1 MLRTLRNQTQSIF
14 FKAFLVLLIIGF
26 AAWGVGDLSGNSNQN
41 SVLSVGKQ
49 KITSEEIINE
59 LNKVRYRM
67 QQRPSI
73 NEAIKNGILN
83 DIINKFEQEILINAE
98 AKKLNLYVPL
108 NIQTMAIRDEQA
120 FKDPLGKFSQVRFL
134 KSLNNAGLNEEK
146 YLDMI
151 NTEAYFKQL
160 SMPISLN
167 KTYNTKIVKK
177 LIEWQNEVREI
188 DYFFLDKIKENKI
201 KVPDANDLQVFY
213 NEYKDLYKIPVTKNF
228 KYIEIQ
234 PSDFKKKITVN
245 DKKIKEIYESEITKY
260 TSNEERSLYQVIS
273 QDIDKA
279 NAFIKKLK
287 ENDDFVKLAKD
298 QFSLSKKDI
307 DIGFVKKYELP
318 KETKKQI
325 FDGKTKDVIGP
336 IKTKFG
342 YAIYQLNTIN
352 PKKTTSYKDA
362 YAEIKRELLNE
373 LSLELL
379 YKDIS
384 SIEESIDQGD
394 NLEEIVN
401 SELLNGKFKVKNL
414 DNFAQ
419 KGILYLSNGKIKNI
433 NNRKLIA
440 DNIWKITSNQIS
452 DVIELP
458 KDTFMFVQLI
468 KENKEYIPVF
478 KEIRTDIYKK
488 WVEKEQLIQTELKL
502 KKIVKENKVKFNKLL
517 NIERNQIN
525 LTNKIKGKLIINQIF
540 KMKKNKINFIKLKNG
555 VIAIKFIN
563 SKTKNYNLKEDTINQ
578 LNASLS
584 ESFFND
590 YSNNFIQILGN
601 KHKIKR
607 DYKSLENFISNL
619 DLN

>member
-307 DIGFVKKYELP
+307 DIGFVKKSELP

-384 SIEESIDQGD
+384 SIEELIDQGD

-468 KENKEYIPVF
+468 KENKEYTPVF

-525 LTNKIKGKLIINQIF
+525 LTNKIKDKLIINQIF

>member
-73 NEAIKNGILN
+73 NEAIKNGVLN

-234 PSDFKKKITVN
+234 PSDFKEKITIN

-287 ENDDFVKLAKD
+287 ENNDFVKLAKD
-298 QFSLSKKDI
+298 HFSLNKKDI
-307 DIGFVKKYELP
+307 DIGFVKKSELP

-468 KENKEYIPVF
+468 KENKEYTPVF

-525 LTNKIKGKLIINQIF
+525 LTNKIKDKLIINQIF

>member
-67 QQRPSI
+67 PQRPSI
-73 NEAIKNGILN
+73 NEAIKNGVLN

-419 KGILYLSNGKIKNI
+419 KGILYLSNGIIKNI
-433 NNRKLIA
+433 NNSKLIT

-468 KENKEYIPVF
+468 KENKEYTPVF

-517 NIERNQIN
+517 NIGRNQIN
-525 LTNKIKGKLIINQIF
+525 LTNKIKDKLIINQIF

>member
-67 QQRPSI
+67 PQRPSI
-73 NEAIKNGILN
+73 NEAIKNGVLN
-83 DIINKFEQEILINAE
+83 DVINKFEQEILINAE

-228 KYIEIQ
+228 KYIELQ

-325 FDGKTKDVIGP
+325 FDGKTKEVIGP

-419 KGILYLSNGKIKNI
+419 KGILYLSNGIIKNI
-433 NNRKLIA
+433 NNSKLIT

-468 KENKEYIPVF
+468 KENKEYTPVF

-525 LTNKIKGKLIINQIF
+525 LTNEIKDKLIINQIF

>member
-419 KGILYLSNGKIKNI
+419 KGILYLSNGKIKNN

-468 KENKEYIPVF
+468 KENKEYTPVF

-525 LTNKIKGKLIINQIF
+525 LTNKIKDKLIINQIF
-540 KMKKNKINFIKLKNG
+540 KMKNNKINFIKLKNG

>member
-73 NEAIKNGILN
+73 NEAIKNGVLN

-307 DIGFVKKYELP
+307 DIGFVKKSELP

-468 KENKEYIPVF
+468 KENKEYTPVF

-525 LTNKIKGKLIINQIF
+525 LTNKIKDKLIINQIF

-584 ESFFND
+584 DSFFND

>member
-83 DIINKFEQEILINAE
+83 DILNKFEQEILINAE

-108 NIQTMAIRDEQA
+108 NIQTMTIRNEQA

-307 DIGFVKKYELP
+307 DIGFVKKSELP

-468 KENKEYIPVF
+468 KENKEYTPVF

-525 LTNKIKGKLIINQIF
+525 LTNKIKDKLIINQIF

>member
-73 NEAIKNGILN
+73 NEAIKNGVLN
-83 DIINKFEQEILINAE
+83 DILNKFEQEILINAE

-468 KENKEYIPVF
+468 KENKEYTPVF

-525 LTNKIKGKLIINQIF
+525 LTNKIKDKLIINQIF

>member
-384 SIEESIDQGD
+384 SIEELIDQGD

-468 KENKEYIPVF
+468 KENKEYTPVF

-525 LTNKIKGKLIINQIF
+525 LTNKIKDKLIINQIF

>member
-468 KENKEYIPVF
+468 KENKEYTPVF

-525 LTNKIKGKLIINQIF
+525 LTNKIKDKLIINQIF
-540 KMKKNKINFIKLKNG
+540 KMKKNKINFIKIKNG

-563 SKTKNYNLKEDTINQ
+563 SKTKNYKLNEDTINQ

-584 ESFFND
+584 DSFFND

>member
-468 KENKEYIPVF
+468 KENKEYTPVF

-525 LTNKIKGKLIINQIF
+525 LTNKIKDKLIINQIF
-540 KMKKNKINFIKLKNG
+540 KMKKNKINFIKIKNG
-555 VIAIKFIN
+555 VIAIKIIN
-563 SKTKNYNLKEDTINQ
+563 SKTKNYKLNEDIINQ

-584 ESFFND
+584 DSFFND

>member
-49 KITSEEIINE
+49 KITSEEIISE

-307 DIGFVKKYELP
+307 DIGFVKKSELP

-468 KENKEYIPVF
+468 KENKEYTPVF

-525 LTNKIKGKLIINQIF
+525 LTNKIKDKLIINQIF

>member
-73 NEAIKNGILN
+73 NEAIKNGVLN
-83 DIINKFEQEILINAE
+83 DILNKFEQEILINAE

-468 KENKEYIPVF
+468 KENKEYTPVF

-517 NIERNQIN
+517 NIGRNQIN
-525 LTNKIKGKLIINQIF
+525 LTNKIKDKLIINQIF

>member
-67 QQRPSI
+67 PQRPSI
-73 NEAIKNGILN
+73 NEAIKNGVLN

-307 DIGFVKKYELP
+307 DIGFVKKSELP

-384 SIEESIDQGD
+384 SIEELIDQGD
-394 NLEEIVN
+394 NLEEIIN

-414 DNFAQ
+414 NNLAQ

-433 NNRKLIA
+433 NNSKLIT

-468 KENKEYIPVF
+468 KENKEYTPVF

-525 LTNKIKGKLIINQIF
+525 LTNKIKDKLIINQIF

-584 ESFFND
+584 DSFFND

>member
-362 YAEIKRELLNE
+362 YAEIKRELINE

-468 KENKEYIPVF
+468 KENKEYTPVF

-525 LTNKIKGKLIINQIF
+525 LTNKIKDKLIINQIF

>member
-67 QQRPSI
+67 PQRPSI
-73 NEAIKNGILN
+73 NEAIKNGVLN
-83 DIINKFEQEILINAE
+83 DVINKFEQEILINAE

-419 KGILYLSNGKIKNI
+419 KGILYLSNGIIKNI
-433 NNRKLIA
+433 NNSKLIT

-468 KENKEYIPVF
+468 KENKEYTPVF

-488 WVEKEQLIQTELKL
+488 WVEKEQLIQTELNL

-525 LTNKIKGKLIINQIF
+525 LTNKIKDKLIINQIF

-563 SKTKNYNLKEDTINQ
+563 SKTKNYNLKEDTIKQ

-584 ESFFND
+584 DSFFND

>member
-49 KITSEEIINE
+49 KITSEEIISE

-234 PSDFKKKITVN
+234 PSDFKEKITIN
-245 DKKIKEIYESEITKY
+245 DRKIKEIYESEITKY

-287 ENDDFVKLAKD
+287 ENNDFVKLAKD

-468 KENKEYIPVF
+468 KENKEYTPVF

-525 LTNKIKGKLIINQIF
+525 LTNKIKDKLIINQIF

-584 ESFFND
+584 DSF
-590 YSNNFIQILGN
+590 
-601 KHKIKR
+601 
-607 DYKSLENFISNL
+607 
-619 DLN
+619 

>member
-307 DIGFVKKYELP
+307 DIGFVKKSELP

-468 KENKEYIPVF
+468 KENKEYTPAF

-525 LTNKIKGKLIINQIF
+525 LTNKIKDKLIINQIF

>member
-67 QQRPSI
+67 PQRPSI
-73 NEAIKNGILN
+73 NEAIKNGVLN

-245 DKKIKEIYESEITKY
+245 DKKIKEIYKSEITKY

-468 KENKEYIPVF
+468 KENKEYTPVF

-488 WVEKEQLIQTELKL
+488 WIEKEQLIQTELKL

-525 LTNKIKGKLIINQIF
+525 LTNKIKDKLIINQIF

-563 SKTKNYNLKEDTINQ
+563 SKTKNYNLKEDTIKQ

>member
-307 DIGFVKKYELP
+307 DIGFVKKSELP

-414 DNFAQ
+414 DNINQ

-468 KENKEYIPVF
+468 KENKEYTPVF

-525 LTNKIKGKLIINQIF
+525 LTNKIKDKLIINQIF

>member
-177 LIEWQNEVREI
+177 LIEWQNEVR
-188 DYFFLDKIKENKI
+188 YTVMHVLDKIKENKI
-201 KVPDANDLQVFY
+201 KVIPKRTAIMH

-298 QFSLSKKDI
+298 QFSLST
-307 DIGFVKKYELP
+307 FVKNW
-318 KETKKQI
+318 
-325 FDGKTKDVIGP
+325 FC
-336 IKTKFG
+336 
-342 YAIYQLNTIN
+342 
-352 PKKTTSYKDA
+352 
-362 YAEIKRELLNE
+362 
-373 LSLELL
+373 
-379 YKDIS
+379 
-384 SIEESIDQGD
+384 
-394 NLEEIVN
+394 
-401 SELLNGKFKVKNL
+401 
-414 DNFAQ
+414 
-419 KGILYLSNGKIKNI
+419 
-433 NNRKLIA
+433 
-440 DNIWKITSNQIS
+440 
-452 DVIELP
+452 
-458 KDTFMFVQLI
+458 
-468 KENKEYIPVF
+468 
-478 KEIRTDIYKK
+478 
-488 WVEKEQLIQTELKL
+488 
-502 KKIVKENKVKFNKLL
+502 
-517 NIERNQIN
+517 
-525 LTNKIKGKLIINQIF
+525 
-540 KMKKNKINFIKLKNG
+540 
-555 VIAIKFIN
+555 
-563 SKTKNYNLKEDTINQ
+563 
-578 LNASLS
+578 
-584 ESFFND
+584 
-590 YSNNFIQILGN
+590 
-601 KHKIKR
+601 
-607 DYKSLENFISNL
+607 
-619 DLN
+619 

>member
-73 NEAIKNGILN
+73 NEAIKNGVLN

-468 KENKEYIPVF
+468 KENKEYTPVF

-525 LTNKIKGKLIINQIF
+525 LTNKIKDKLIINQIF

>member
-468 KENKEYIPVF
+468 KENKEYTPDL
-478 KEIRTDIYKK
+478 KEVRTDIYKK

-525 LTNKIKGKLIINQIF
+525 LTNKIKDKLIINQIF

>member
-67 QQRPSI
+67 PQRPSI
-73 NEAIKNGILN
+73 NEAIKNGVLN
-83 DIINKFEQEILINAE
+83 DVINKFEQEILINAE

-108 NIQTMAIRDEQA
+108 NIQTMAIRNEQA

-234 PSDFKKKITVN
+234 PSDFKKKITIN

-287 ENDDFVKLAKD
+287 ENNDFVKLAKD
-298 QFSLSKKDI
+298 HFSLNKEDI
-307 DIGFVKKYELP
+307 DIGFVKKSELP
-318 KETKKQI
+318 KESKKQI
-325 FDGKTKDVIGP
+325 FDGKTKEVIGP

-352 PKKTTSYKDA
+352 PQKTTSYKDA

-384 SIEESIDQGD
+384 SIEELIDQGD
-394 NLEEIVN
+394 DLEQIIK

-414 DNFAQ
+414 DNLAQ
-419 KGILYLSNGKIKNI
+419 KGILYLSNGIIKNI
-433 NNRKLIA
+433 NNSKLIT
-440 DNIWKITSNQIS
+440 DKIWNITSNQIS

-468 KENKEYIPVF
+468 KENKEYTPVF

-488 WVEKEQLIQTELKL
+488 WVEKEQLIQTELNL
-502 KKIVKENKVKFNKLL
+502 KKIVKEDKVKFNKLL

-540 KMKKNKINFIKLKNG
+540 KMKKNKINFIKIKNG
-555 VIAIKFIN
+555 VLAIKIIN
-563 SKTKNYNLKEDTINQ
+563 SKTKNYKLNEDTINQ

-584 ESFFND
+584 DSFFND

>member
-67 QQRPSI
+67 PQRPSI

-307 DIGFVKKYELP
+307 DIGFVKKSELP

-468 KENKEYIPVF
+468 KENKEYTPVF

-525 LTNKIKGKLIINQIF
+525 LTNKIKDKLIINQIF

>member
-307 DIGFVKKYELP
+307 DIGFVKKSELP

-401 SELLNGKFKVKNL
+401 SKLLNGKFKVKNL

-468 KENKEYIPVF
+468 KENKEYTPVF

-525 LTNKIKGKLIINQIF
+525 LTNKIKDKLIINQIF

-584 ESFFND
+584 DSFFND

>member
-73 NEAIKNGILN
+73 NEAIKNGVLN

-307 DIGFVKKYELP
+307 DIGFVKKSELP

-468 KENKEYIPVF
+468 KENKEYTPVF

-525 LTNKIKGKLIINQIF
+525 LTNKIKDKLIINQIF

>member
-59 LNKVRYRM
+59 LNKVRYRIP
-67 QQRPSI
+67 QRPSI
-73 NEAIKNGILN
+73 NEAIKNGVLN
-83 DIINKFEQEILINAE
+83 DVINKFEQEILINAE

-108 NIQTMAIRDEQA
+108 NIQTMAIRNEQA

-134 KSLNNAGLNEEK
+134 KSLNNAGLNEKK

-287 ENDDFVKLAKD
+287 ENNDFVKLAKD
-298 QFSLSKKDI
+298 HFSLNKEDI
-307 DIGFVKKYELP
+307 DIGFVKKSELP

-384 SIEESIDQGD
+384 SIEELIDQGD
-394 NLEEIVN
+394 NLEQIIN

-414 DNFAQ
+414 NNLAQ
-419 KGILYLSNGKIKNI
+419 KGILYLSNGIIKNI
-433 NNRKLIA
+433 NNSKLIT

-468 KENKEYIPVF
+468 KENKEYTPVL
-478 KEIRTDIYKK
+478 KEVRTDIYKK
-488 WVEKEQLIQTELKL
+488 WVEKEQLIQTELNL
-502 KKIVKENKVKFNKLL
+502 KKIVKEDKVKFNKLL

>member
-384 SIEESIDQGD
+384 SIEELIDQGD
-394 NLEEIVN
+394 NLEQIIN

-414 DNFAQ
+414 NNLAQ
-419 KGILYLSNGKIKNI
+419 KGILYLSNGIIKNI
-433 NNRKLIA
+433 NNSKLIT

-468 KENKEYIPVF
+468 KENKEYTPDL
-478 KEIRTDIYKK
+478 KEVRTDIYNK
-488 WVEKEQLIQTELKL
+488 WVEKEQLIQTELNL
-502 KKIVKENKVKFNKLL
+502 KKIVKEDKVKFNKLL

-525 LTNKIKGKLIINQIF
+525 LTNKIKGKLIINKIF
-540 KMKKNKINFIKLKNG
+540 KMKKNKINFIKIKNG
-555 VIAIKFIN
+555 VIAIKIIN
-563 SKTKNYNLKEDTINQ
+563 SKTKNYKLNEDTINQ
-578 LNASLS
+578 LNASLAD
-584 ESFFND
+584 SFFND

-619 DLN
+619 NLN